1 MKNILTK
8 EGRQK
13 LQDEINF
20 LSTVE
25 KSKKISDL
33 ADARD
38 SGTLEENSQYQI
50 AKDEYEKLQIKI
62 DKLQSILNNSVVVN
76 SSDIKTDK
84 VSILTTVKV
93 LNISNG
99 KEMSFTLVPDNEI
112 DIKSG
117 KISTSSPIGS
127 GLIGK
132 AVDEVC
138 EINIP
143 AGIIKFKIID
153 ISI

>member
-33 ADARD
+33 TDARD

-93 LNISNG
+93 LNILSG
-99 KEMSFTLVPDNEI
+99 KEMSFTLVPENEI

-117 KISTSSPIGS
+117 KISTGSPIGS
-127 GLIGK
+127 GLVGK
-132 AVDEVC
+132 KVDEIC
-138 EINIP
+138 EINTP
-143 AGIIKFKIID
+143 TGIIKFKIIN

>member
-99 KEMSFTLVPDNEI
+99 KETSFTLVPENEI

-143 AGIIKFKIID
+143 TGIIKFKIID